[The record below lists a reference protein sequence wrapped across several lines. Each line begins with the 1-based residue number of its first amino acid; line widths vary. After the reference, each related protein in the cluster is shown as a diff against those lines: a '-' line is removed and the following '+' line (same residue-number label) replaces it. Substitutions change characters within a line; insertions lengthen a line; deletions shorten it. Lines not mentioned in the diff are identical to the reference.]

1 MLTSGWFH
9 AAPSLLNI
17 GTTTLRVA
25 LDISPKSYATGAL
38 NRVVAGWLLPQTRR
52 LASRMCMAHIM
63 ALALLGFSAISAHAQ
78 PQTLRVISDD
88 NYPPYLFRDA
98 SGNLEG
104 YQMDIWKRWE
114 QETGIKVELIATHW
128 DQAQQAL
135 LNGDAD
141 VIDMMFRTPDRDATY
156 DFSQPYANLPVAIYS
171 HASIPGIASA
181 HDLRGFLIGVQAG
194 DACIERLRADSVTN
208 FKLYPDYTSLIK
220 GALDEQVKLFC
231 MDEYPANY
239 YLYKLDPTQK
249 YRKAFQLYQG
259 QFHYAVKKGA
269 TDTLQLIES
278 GMARIPRED
287 KIEMF
292 QKWVGQSPVLLPYS
306 RYIAPALGLLSLVGA
321 IVLLWIFLLR
331 RSVKTKTAELANQH
345 QRLQQIIDGT
355 AAGTWEWDIRS
366 GDCIVNPRWA
376 EMLGYTPDELEPCT
390 ADSCRALCHPDD
402 LEQLVQALE
411 AHLRGETDYFAS
423 ESRRRHKNGHWIW
436 VADRGRVTRRSSQ
449 GEALTMSGTR
459 LEITKL
465 KLAET
470 TLKQAVEQQKMFIQ
484 QAPICVAMFD
494 RDMRYLAC
502 SNQWQEEF
510 GHQQGSLLGLNHY
523 DVHPD
528 IPEKWR
534 LAHQRALA
542 GERLEEEEDLWIRA
556 DGQHL
561 WTRWMITP
569 WMDDSQTIQGI
580 IISSENISA
589 RKQAEEE
596 LRLAHTVFEHSSE
609 AMLVTD
615 ADNNIITINPAFSEM
630 TGYSLE
636 EVIGKNPKILSSG
649 RQGKEFYQ
657 ELWNTLE
664 TSGEWRGEI
673 WNRRKSGE
681 EYAEWLAINNIYGE
695 DGKLFRRVALF
706 SDITEK
712 KRADALIWNQANYDL
727 LTQLPNRRLFSDRLQ
742 QEIKKSQHD
751 HSQFALLF
759 IDLDR
764 FKEVNDTLG
773 HSHGDYLLIEASHR
787 IQRHLKETDT
797 VGRLGGDEFTVIIA
811 NLPDPSVMTLI
822 AQRVL
827 DALAAPYDLE
837 GEIVYLSASIG
848 ITVFPEDAT
857 TSAELLKNADQAMY
871 EAKKNGRNRF
881 SFFTPMMQAMAQ
893 ARMRMMRDLRN
904 ALGLNQFTVYFQPIV
919 DLSSQRIYK
928 AEALIRWQHPEL
940 GFISP
945 AEFIPLAEETGLIH
959 EIGDW
964 VFQQSAQLV
973 KQCIPIVGDDF
984 QVSVN
989 KSPVQFRD
997 RAHSHHD
1004 WMEYLSGLGLSGH
1017 NIVVEI
1023 TEGLLLNADSGI
1035 SDKLLHFRDAGMQ
1048 VAIDDFGTG
1057 YSSLSYLK
1065 KFDIDYLKIDQSFV
1079 RNLSGEGEDL
1089 ALCEAIATMAHKLD
1103 LRVIAEGVETTAQ
1116 RDLLAQIGCDY
1127 GQGYLFS
1134 RPVPADEFMLLLE
1147 RSAA

>member
-1 MLTSGWFH
+1 
-9 AAPSLLNI
+9 
-17 GTTTLRVA
+17 LRVA
-25 LDISPKSYATGAL
+25 LYIRNTRFAIGAF
-38 NRVVAGWLLPQTRR
+38 NRVVAASLWPYIPCVTRAHLLKVF
-52 LASRMCMAHIM
+52 AI
-63 ALALLGFSAISAHAQ
+63 LALMWLAALPAQAQ
-78 PQTLRVISDD
+78 PQTLRVITDD

-104 YQMDIWKRWE
+104 YQMDLWKRWE
-114 QETGIKVELIATHW
+114 RETGVKVELVATHW
-128 DQAQQAL
+128 DHAQQAL
-135 LNGDAD
+135 LNGEAD
-141 VIDMMFRTPDRDATY
+141 VIDMIFRTPDRDAIY
-156 DFSQPYANLPVAIYS
+156 DFSQPYASLPVAIYS
-171 HASIPGIASA
+171 HVSIPGIASA
-181 HDLRGFLIGVQAG
+181 HDLRGFLIGAQAG

-208 FKLYPDYTSLIK
+208 FKLYPDYTSLIQ

-231 MDEYPANY
+231 MDEFPANY
-239 YLYKLDPTQK
+239 YLYKLDTQQQ

-269 TDTLQLIES
+269 TGTLQLIES

-292 QKWVGQSPVLLPYS
+292 QKWVGQSPILLPYS
-306 RYIAPALGLLSLVGA
+306 RYIAPGLGLLALIAAV
-321 IVLLWIFLLR
+321 VLLWIFLLR
-331 RSVKTKTAELANQH
+331 RSVKSKTAELASQH

-366 GDCIVNPRWA
+366 GVCIVNARWA
-376 EMLGYTPDELEPCT
+376 EMLGYTPEELEPCT
-390 ADSCRALCHPDD
+390 AESCRALCHPDD
-402 LEQLVQALE
+402 LPQLMQALD
-411 AHLRGETDYFAS
+411 AHLRGESDYFAN
-423 ESRRRHKNGHWIW
+423 ESRRRHKNGHWVW
-436 VADRGRVTRRSSQ
+436 VADRGRVTHRSPQ

-465 KLAET
+465 KHAET
-470 TLKQAVEQQKMFIQ
+470 ALKLAVEQQKTFIQ

-502 SNQWQEEF
+502 SNQWQQEF
-510 GHQQGSLLGLNHY
+510 GCPNGSLLGLNHY
-523 DVHPD
+523 EAHPD
-528 IPEKWR
+528 IPQKWR
-534 LAHQRALA
+534 QAHQRALA
-542 GERLEEEEDLWIRA
+542 GERLEQEEDLWIRA
-556 DGQHL
+556 DGQQL

-569 WMDDSQTIQGI
+569 WMDDHETIQGI
-580 IISSENISA
+580 IISSENITA
-589 RKQAEEE
+589 RKLAEEE

-615 ADNNIITINPAFSEM
+615 ANNNIITINPAFSLM

-636 EVIGKNPKILSSG
+636 EVVGKNPKILSSG
-649 RQGKEFYQ
+649 RQGREFYQ

-664 TSGEWRGEI
+664 TAGEWRGEI

-857 TSAELLKNADQAMY
+857 SSAELLKNADQAMY

-893 ARMRMMRDLRN
+893 ARMRMTRDLRN
-904 ALGLNQFTVYFQPIV
+904 ALGMHQFSVYFQPIV
-919 DLSSQRIYK
+919 DLSTQRIHK
-928 AEALIRWQHPEL
+928 AEALIRWQHPEH

-973 KQCIPIVGDDF
+973 KRCLPLTNHDF

-989 KSPVQFRD
+989 KSPVQFHD
-997 RAHSHHD
+997 RAHSHQD

-1079 RNLSGEGEDL
+1079 RNLSDAGEDL
-1089 ALCEAIATMAHKLD
+1089 ALCEAIVTMAHKLD
-1103 LRVIAEGVETTAQ
+1103 LRVIAEGVETAEQ
-1116 RDLLAQIGCDY
+1116 RDMLARIGCDY

-1134 RPVPADEFMLLLE
+1134 KPLPAEEFMQLLE
-1147 RSAA
+1147 RASP